1 MEKEENLNQEN
12 IESEIS
18 NENNETDNKSDDNKE
33 ENKVVEEE
41 KELTPEERIKELEDK
56 LARTFAEMENQ
67 RRRFEKEKDD
77 AYEYGGFAF
86 AKEALNLIDNLARS
100 KLILESDDAL
110 KDTEALKKTLEHFD
124 IINKDLISIFTK
136 NNIKPID
143 CLNKKLDPNLHQA
156 MMEIEDDKKEPGTIV
171 QEVQKGFMIKDR
183 LLRPSLV
190 GVSKKTE
197 KKELTPEE
205 RIKELEDKLA
215 RTFAEMENQRRRF
228 EKEKDDAYEYGGFA
242 FAKEALNLID
252 NLARSKLI
260 LESDDAL
267 KDTEALKKTLE
278 HFDIINK
285 DLISIF
291 TKNNIKPIDCLNKKL
306 DPNLHQAMMEIE
318 DDQKEPGTI
327 VQEVQK
333 GFMIKDRLLRP
344 SLVGVSKKT
353 EKKEEKSEEN
363 KENLNK

>member
-1 MEKEENLNQEN
+1 MEKEENQNLKNTAAETSDEN
-12 IESEIS
+12 IETEQQSE
-18 NENNETDNKSDDNKE
+18 NKQEDNKN
-33 ENKVVEEE
+33 VVEE
-41 KELTPEERIKELEDK
+41 KELSPEEKIKELEDK

-86 AKEALNLIDNLARS
+86 AKEALSLIDN
-100 KLILESDDAL
+100 
-110 KDTEALKKTLEHFD
+110 F
-124 IINKDLISIFTK
+124 
-136 NNIKPID
+136 
-143 CLNKKLDPNLHQA
+143 
-156 MMEIEDDKKEPGTIV
+156 
-171 QEVQKGFMIKDR
+171 
-183 LLRPSLV
+183 
-190 GVSKKTE
+190 
-197 KKELTPEE
+197 
-205 RIKELEDKLA
+205 
-215 RTFAEMENQRRRF
+215 
-228 EKEKDDAYEYGGFA
+228 
-242 FAKEALNLID
+242 
-252 NLARSKLI
+252 ARSKLI